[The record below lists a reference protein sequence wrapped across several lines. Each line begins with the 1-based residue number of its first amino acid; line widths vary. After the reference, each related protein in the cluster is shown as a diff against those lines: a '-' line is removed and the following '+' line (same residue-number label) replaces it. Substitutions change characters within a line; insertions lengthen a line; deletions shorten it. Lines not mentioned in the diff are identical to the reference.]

1 MALKL
6 RRGLSTNLSD
16 VVPAEGEL
24 IYATD
29 TKKLYVGD
37 GTTDGS
43 LLTAINSGTGGGS
56 IDGITDLTTAGPV
69 LVLNS
74 DAIEFLQPVEF
85 AAGLGFD
92 LDLNGFDITGTGDI
106 TNTGNITITGAG
118 LGVVT
123 ANEFFDGTAS
133 LSGGVLTGELNGNV
147 TANGTVLLDNSTST
161 LKTDYWETAGG
172 VGTFIANDQNAT
184 LTVETNQTAL
194 TSNSAEL
201 ILNYSSTGNTIT
213 DGAQRL
219 GRLMFA
225 KDDSTGSKNRGL
237 ISGYEGGIAILVQDP
252 STDAYG
258 NERLVWFDGPTG
270 NIVMG
275 GSDQQGYK
283 LDVRGTA
290 IFSGAVTAT
299 EIKADVVTNN
309 GTTIVDFSANQLLL
323 GATDA
328 GPFAVSNPQTGQ
340 VLKWNGTQWA
350 NASDAGGGSGSGG
363 LSSISIGADDSALRI
378 VESGEAFLI
387 LGGSGISTASDVEG
401 NITIT
406 ADFGGTWAEITGT
419 PTTLAGYGITDAAT
433 SAQGALADSAIQPA
447 DLGAFTFTSSI
458 LDTSDSSN
466 ITVTPAVV
474 MNSDL
479 TVENN
484 LTVTNTIVADTIIVD
499 NIITSA
505 EGTPELSS
513 ETDIVITAGTRVDI
527 SSSPL
532 KLASFTTAQR
542 DVLSA
547 ENGDT
552 IYNTTTNKFQGYANG
567 TWVDLH

>member
-6 RRGLSTNLSD
+6 RRGISANLSD

-37 GTTDGS
+37 GVTDGS
-43 LLTAINSGTGGGS
+43 LLTAINDGSGGGS

-69 LVLNS
+69 LILNS

-85 AAGLGFD
+85 TGGLGLD
-92 LDLNGFDITGTGDI
+92 LDLNGFDISGSGDMI
-106 TNTGNITITGAG
+106 TTGNITISGIG
-118 LGVVT
+118 SGIVT
-123 ANEFFDGTAS
+123 ANEFFDGTAT
-133 LSGGVLTGELNGNV
+133 LSAGVLTGDLNGNV
-147 TANGTVLLDNSTST
+147 TNNGTVLLDAAAST
-161 LKTDYWETAGG
+161 LKTDYWETGNG
-172 VGTFIANDQNAT
+172 IGIFNANDENAV
-184 LTVETNQTAL
+184 LTIQTNQTAL
-194 TSNSAEL
+194 TTEYAEL
-201 ILNYSSTGNTIT
+201 QLSYKSLGNTISSNS
-213 DGAQRL
+213 QRL
-219 GRLMFA
+219 GRMAFSKEDA
-225 KDDSTGSKNRGL
+225 TGVKDRAYIT
-237 ISGYEGGIAILVQDP
+237 GYEGGVAVIVQDP

-299 EIKADVVTNN
+299 EIKADVVTDN

-387 LGGSGISTASDVEG
+387 LGGTGISTASDVEG

-433 SAQGALADSAIQPA
+433 SAQGALADTALQSA
-447 DLGAFTFTSSI
+447 DLGAFTFTASI
-458 LDTSDSSN
+458 LDTNDSSN

-484 LTVTNTIVADTIIVD
+484 LTVTNTITADTIIVD
-499 NIITSA
+499 NIITTA

-513 ETDIVITAGTRVDI
+513 ETDIVLTAGTRVDI

-532 KLASFTTAQR
+532 KLASFTTSQR
-542 DVLSA
+542 DALTA
-547 ENGDT
+547 QNGDT
-552 IYNTTTNKFQGYANG
+552 IYNTTTNKFQGYAG
-567 TWVDLH
+567 GVWVDLH